1 MRIITGKYRGRTI
14 IGPKSNV
21 TRPITDRAK
30 QSLFDALV
38 VALDFTDMNAL
49 DCFSGTGSM
58 GLECLSRGAAKSI
71 FIEQDYD
78 ALQALR
84 NNLRHLG
91 VIHAHYDVLAMN
103 AYSLAH
109 APAVVSD
116 RLGAPA
122 GASGPGRLRLAFIDP
137 PYAHLADPAG
147 RVRVSSLV
155 LALAHTAMEPTG
167 LFVVRHSVDNPLDDL
182 PIGTMICRRLNY
194 GSMAVTWLAADKAPP
209 CDMAAKT
216 ITT

>member
-1 MRIITGKYRGRTI
+1 MRIIAGKYRRRTI

-38 VALDFTDMNAL
+38 VAVDFTDMYAL

-71 FIEQDYD
+71 FVEQDYD

-84 NNLRHLG
+84 NNLRQLG
-91 VIHAHYDVLAMN
+91 VIHSDYDVLAMN

-109 APAVVSD
+109 APAVVTD
-116 RLGAPA
+116 RLRAPGSA
-122 GASGPGRLRLAFIDP
+122 GDAGRLRLAFVDP
-137 PYAHLADPAG
+137 PYVHLADPAG

-155 LALAHTAMEPTG
+155 LALTHAAMEPTG
-167 LFVVRHSVDNPLDDL
+167 LLVVRHSVDNPLDDL

-209 CDMAAKT
+209 YDQAATALT
-216 ITT
+216 I